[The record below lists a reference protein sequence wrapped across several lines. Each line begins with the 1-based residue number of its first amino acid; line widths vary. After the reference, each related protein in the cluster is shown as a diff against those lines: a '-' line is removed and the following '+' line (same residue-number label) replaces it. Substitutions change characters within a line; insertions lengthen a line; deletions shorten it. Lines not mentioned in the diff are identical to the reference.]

1 MSSGESADVDRDG
14 SIGEPVADPEPA
26 VYSVESS
33 FFRTG
38 KVTDLELST
47 SAKRLSR
54 KVLRSTL
61 IDNPGAPENSV
72 ELCIVHQ
79 KRSSVDD
86 AWADVEGTTLQQ
98 TTVNMPSKLP
108 LDTSETKVLF
118 DHLVNL
124 YQIGSQGIRRGHA
137 TVAILRD
144 EESIIRTD
152 SSRAQLIRRLLESN
166 HGAEVWELL
175 VQLEPDLAKKLSLS
189 LVMQDRQRAVAAFEV
204 ALEEDQNEQ
213 FWQTLIEANL
223 WMLGSGNVALLDER
237 RLDIKNIADLPVAI
251 EGGFM
256 DIVELKRPG
265 LPFWARRQS
274 GETVLYRDKYLVP
287 NFELAGAIAQTSHY
301 ILQAEKKVA
310 DSDFQKTHGITPLKP
325 RGLVIHGRSHNWGE
339 EQWEAFRLL
348 NDHLHGLQVMTF
360 DHLLAQ
366 AKRALTMSE
375 PSNSEF

>member
-1 MSSGESADVDRDG
+1 MT
-14 SIGEPVADPEPA
+14 EPDPA

-38 KVTDLELST
+38 KVTDLEMSV
-47 SAKRLSR
+47 SSKGLSR
-54 KVLRSTL
+54 KVLRDTL
-61 IDNPGAPENSV
+61 IDNPKTPENSV

-79 KRSSVDD
+79 KRSTVDD
-86 AWADVEGTTLQQ
+86 AWSDVAGTSLQQ

-124 YQIGSQGIRRGHA
+124 YQIGSQGIRRGQA

-152 SSRAQLIRRLLESN
+152 TSRAQLIRKLLESN

-189 LVMQDRQRAVAAFEV
+189 LVVQERQRAIVTFEA
-204 ALEEDQNEQ
+204 ALEEDKNEL
-213 FWQTLIEANL
+213 FWQRLIEANL

-237 RLDIKNIADLPVAI
+237 RLDIKNIADLPIAI

-265 LPFWARRQS
+265 LPFWARRSS

-325 RGLVIHGRSHNWGE
+325 RGLVIHGRSQEWGD

-366 AKRALTMSE
+366 AKRALSISE
-375 PSNSEF
+375 PPETDF